1 MEKAVVCY
9 SGGHSSALV
18 AIETV
23 RKYGKNNVI
32 LLNHDISP
40 NVEHNDIKR
49 FKDDVSNYLDTPI
62 SYANMPDWETMTPL
76 KVSVGIGGFQF
87 QAGNAI
93 CTYELK
99 TKPFYKWLAENYPA
113 DPENISN
120 EIIIM
125 YGFDKSE
132 PNRITRRSGLLAT
145 KGYKTGFPLAFD
157 ERTIDNVEEIG
168 IERPKTYQLW
178 KHANCQ
184 GCLKAG
190 KQHWYCVFCL
200 RPDLWEEAKE
210 AEKEIGHSIIKGV
223 FLEELEPKFTEM
235 RDSKG
240 ICPNEK
246 GNPSSFWAHVDS
258 VLPEQISLI
267 PCECSL

>member
-1 MEKAVVCY
+1 MSISVICY

-18 AIETV
+18 AIEAV
-23 RKYGKNNVI
+23 RKYGKDNVI

-40 NVEHNDIKR
+40 EVEHEDIKR
-49 FKDDVSNYLDTPI
+49 FKNDVSNYLDVAIT
-62 SYANMPDWETMTPL
+62 YANMDEWETMTPL
-76 KVSVGIGGFQF
+76 KVSVKKCGFQF

-99 TKPFYKWLAENYPA
+99 TKPFYKWLADNFPA
-113 DPENISN
+113 DFESINN
-120 EIIIM
+120 EITIM
-125 YGFDKSE
+125 YGFDKNE
-132 PNRITRRSGLLAT
+132 PHRIMRRSGLLSV
-145 KGYKTGFPLAFD
+145 KGYKTGFPLTFG
-157 ERTIDNVEEIG
+157 ERTIGSVEEIG
-168 IERPKTYQLW
+168 IKQPKTYQLW

-190 KQHWYCVFCL
+190 RQHWYCVFCL

-210 AEKEIGHSIIKGV
+210 VERIIGHSIIKGI

-240 ICPNEK
+240 ICPSEK
-246 GNPSSFWAHVDS
+246 SEPNAFWAMVNR
-258 VLPEQISLI
+258 VLPEQVSLF
-267 PCECSL
+267 PCECAV